1 MGQFLH
7 LENGVSNSPELVR
20 RSRVSPGSAGKG
32 ERPQH
37 LLTKVPSQRR
47 LRLQEAGAPSCR
59 QAWFKRG
66 CWRVGALKRPFGSES
81 FLKEIGWGTVV
92 GDGVPSLPGLYHP
105 IREDMGGLQIQVE

>member
-1 MGQFLH
+1 M
-7 LENGVSNSPELVR
+7 
-20 RSRVSPGSAGKG
+20 SPGSAGKG

-47 LRLQEAGAPSCR
+47 LGLQEAGAPSCR

-105 IREDMGGLQIQVE
+105 IREDMRGLQIQVEFNRDYAWS